1 MPRNSDLLERESR
14 SLDDEVD
21 RRPRRRRAVSQPEW
35 FDTQQAKPGK
45 DVWDKVAA
53 IAPIVSGALIFAMG
67 GMCTYN
73 YNQQQLRLQEIQTIE
88 KFIPHLMGNEQSK
101 RAAILAISSLTNAE
115 LAGKFAQIFASQGT
129 VSALQSI
136 AENGSEK
143 EKNIAADALARAI
156 EKSRNHDIQGGDKQ
170 TSSDTTQFPLTL
182 GGGSDSDEA
191 EKLENLAQI
200 CRDRGHMAA
209 CETLLKQASLLRLK
223 AGSNENA
230 IITLKKLAEVQQ
242 ALGSKETDLTLHK
255 IQSLTDGEKA
265 VSAPLPPVKAPPEEP
280 AVPVQMQHSELRTSD
295 TRTDAAQASEPRLES
310 PEDSSGQNPVRP

>member
-1 MPRNSDLLERESR
+1 MPRNSDLLERETR
-14 SLDDEVD
+14 SLDDELD
-21 RRPRRRRAVSQPEW
+21 RRPRRRRTASQPEW
-35 FDTQQAKPGK
+35 FDTQQAKPAK

-53 IAPIVSGALIFAMG
+53 VAPIVSGALIFAMG

-156 EKSRNHDIQGGDKQ
+156 EKSRRDIQGVDQ
-170 TSSDTTQFPLTL
+170 RSSENPQFPLTL

-223 AGSNENA
+223 AGSNESA

-242 ALGSKETDLTLHK
+242 ALGSREADLTLHK
-255 IQSLTDGEKA
+255 IQALTEGEKS
-265 VSAPLPPVKAPPEEP
+265 VSAPPPPVKAPVEEP
-280 AVPVQMQHSELRTSD
+280 SVPVQVQPAHTEIRTVD
-295 TRTDAAQASEPRLES
+295 PRVDGAQASEPKLENL
-310 PEDSSGQNPVRP
+310 EDSSAQNQARP